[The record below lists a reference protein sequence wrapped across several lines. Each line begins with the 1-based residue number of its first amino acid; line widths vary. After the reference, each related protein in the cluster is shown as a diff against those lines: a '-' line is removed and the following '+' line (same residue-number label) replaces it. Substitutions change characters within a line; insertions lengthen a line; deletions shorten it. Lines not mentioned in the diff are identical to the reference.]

1 MSDFLKEECL
11 CCGQK
16 LLKEKMSFESSD
28 VFICKNSC
36 IFSTPKIDTNSIY
49 DSEYFKNY
57 YFKELNIEQSKM
69 FKKLIVFLSR
79 YIKKGSILDYGCG
92 VGTFLATLE
101 EKGFKQN
108 VGIDISEYSISEAK
122 SKVKNSS
129 FYYDINELGSIKFD
143 CISFVDS
150 IAHIQDINNVIS
162 NLIAKN
168 LKQDGYLLIRTPN
181 INSLYII
188 YVRLIGF
195 FFPKRF
201 QSTLLFIPNRL
212 FLFNKKSVTLFLNKF
227 DMEIQDY
234 FIEPEFSIVPSKFS
248 NTNFFKSFIVHILR
262 NKIPSF
268 INPKNSITLI
278 AKFKNE

>member
-1 MSDFLKEECL
+1 M
-11 CCGQK
+11 
-16 LLKEKMSFESSD
+16 
-28 VFICKNSC
+28 
-36 IFSTPKIDTNSIY
+36 
-49 DSEYFKNY
+49 
-57 YFKELNIEQSKM
+57 
-69 FKKLIVFLSR
+69 
-79 YIKKGSILDYGCG
+79 
-92 VGTFLATLE
+92 
-101 EKGFKQN
+101 
-108 VGIDISEYSISEAK
+108 
-122 SKVKNSS
+122 
-129 FYYDINELGSIKFD
+129 KFD

-168 LKQDGYLLIRTPN
+168 LKQDGCLLIRTPN

-234 FIEPEFSIVPSKFS
+234 FTEPEFSIVPSKFS
-248 NTNFFKSFIVHILR
+248 NTNFFKSFIVDILR